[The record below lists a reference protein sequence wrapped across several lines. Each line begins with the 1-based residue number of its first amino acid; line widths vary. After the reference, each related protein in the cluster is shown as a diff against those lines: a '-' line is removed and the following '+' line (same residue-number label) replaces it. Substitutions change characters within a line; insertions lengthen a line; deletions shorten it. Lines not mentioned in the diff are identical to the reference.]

1 MQEKDLTLV
10 LIKPDG
16 LIHSLVGDILTQLS
30 SPEMEI
36 AGAKVVSV
44 TREMAEAQ
52 R

>member
-30 SPEMEI
+30 DPEME
-36 AGAKVVSV
+36 ALMRDRGFPVPG
-44 TREMAEAQ
+44 E
-52 R
+52 